1 MRKFRLLLSVIAL
14 AFSLAGCAAR
24 VKHVTD
30 LPPGVSE
37 KQAQDW
43 DVAVQNLN
51 KIATV
56 TTTARQ
62 AIIAVHQGGLLP
74 DGPPYVTAL
83 TAIGKVDQLQIAAS
97 NVLKQAPK
105 NFSDP
110 VKLQVKDYMTQISA
124 QIQILNQTGVT
135 GIKNPNSQTQ
145 IADLITQITGFAA
158 LILSL

>member
-1 MRKFRLLLSVIAL
+1 MRSYRLLLSVL
-14 AFSLAGCAAR
+14 VLSFSLAGCAAR

-43 DVAVQNLN
+43 DVAVQKLSQ
-51 KIATV
+51 IATV

-62 AIIAVHQGGLLP
+62 AIITVHQSGLLP
-74 DGPPYVTAL
+74 DGPKYVAAL
-83 TAIGKVDQLQIAAS
+83 TAIGKIDQVQLAAS
-97 NVLKQAPK
+97 NVLKQAPN

-110 VKLQVKDYMTQISA
+110 VKGQIKDYMAEISA
-124 QIQILNQTGVT
+124 QIQILNQSGVT
-135 GIKNPNSQTQ
+135 GIKNPNSQQQ
-145 IADLITQITGFAA
+145 IGDLITQITGLAA